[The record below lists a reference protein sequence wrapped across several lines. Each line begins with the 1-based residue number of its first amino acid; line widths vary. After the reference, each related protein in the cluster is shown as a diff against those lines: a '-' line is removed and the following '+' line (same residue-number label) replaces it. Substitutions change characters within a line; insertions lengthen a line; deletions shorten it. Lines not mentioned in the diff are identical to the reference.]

1 MPLFVNGVVVALSSD
16 CDPCAN
22 CSIDCSVDCCV
33 EGVRILMP
41 GGHVWFAQANFQ
53 PFRGKKFRVFLPS
66 YIKRTRC
73 GLLLFK
79 RVVHAG

>member
-1 MPLFVNGVVVALSSD
+1 MPIFVNGVVVALSSD

-22 CSIDCSVDCCV
+22 CSIDCGV
-33 EGVRILMP
+33 EDMRIVMP
-41 GGHVWFAQANFQ
+41 RGQVWFAQANFQ
-53 PFRGKKFRVFLPS
+53 PFQGKKFRVFLPS
-66 YIKRTRC
+66 YIKRTRR